1 MFELPPPRNVCS
13 ESKFHS
19 FAKQKKSGLLDAVT
33 AINFLEDAAPLHCTA
48 PFSKSK
54 IGQIENV
61 QSARIL
67 CTQHV
72 SKVKI
77 NIWSCPPPK
86 KENEAHLNLDC
97 NHSEILKIQTY
108 GKTIGDTQIFHFHPS
123 TGWIGILKPGETS
136 NVQSSGCW
144 PTSYRINQRNSRSRT
159 WKCSKSLTW
168 SQHNLANMHGYISK
182 SYVHI
187 KYVVAIYIIYVY
199 VNLYTEIILSFSQL
213 VRARLDFEQR
223 CEQITLQGFA
233 TSRDYDQNGWH
244 RVSYSLWSYAAH
256 QQKCNILVLHASR
269 CCHYHHCSN

>member
-13 ESKFHS
+13 ESKFRS
-19 FAKQKKSGLLDAVT
+19 FAKQNQVCWTRFSSSQL
-33 AINFLEDAAPLHCTA
+33 AINFLEDY
-48 PFSKSK
+48 F
-54 IGQIENV
+54 

-77 NIWSCPPPK
+77 NIWSCPPHQ
-86 KENEAHLNLDC
+86 KENEAHLNLDS

-108 GKTIGDTQIFHFHPS
+108 WKTIGDTPIFHFHPS

-168 SQHNLANMHGYISK
+168 SQHNLANIWPFRYTQACT
-182 SYVHI
+182 V
-187 KYVVAIYIIYVY
+187 IYI
-199 VNLYTEIILSFSQL
+199 
-213 VRARLDFEQR
+213 
-223 CEQITLQGFA
+223 
-233 TSRDYDQNGWH
+233 
-244 RVSYSLWSYAAH
+244 
-256 QQKCNILVLHASR
+256 NIM
-269 CCHYHHCSN
+269 CI